1 MEIHHPNAH
10 PLTEAEQALLDQ
22 FRQQLQ
28 ERVAEGGLT
37 GEDVRHM
44 IGAMGGHQELG
55 LAMIHALHEEVQT
68 LLPGQSLLSFAWD
81 EPK

>member
-1 MEIHHPNAH
+1 M
-10 PLTEAEQALLDQ
+10 AEQALLDQ

-37 GEDVRHM
+37 GEDVRHR

-55 LAMIHALHEEVQT
+55 LAMIHALHAE
-68 LLPGQSLLSFAWD
+68 GWD
-81 EPK
+81 EPT